1 MQKDFHY
8 YATYAAAYLAG
19 YSHEESMVICYSAQ
33 FVDECSKTYL
43 KGVKA
48 PVSAATTQLQEEM
61 ADARTDLLG
70 LQDITRIWASFH
82 FLPRDLYR
90 NPQVRCSRAYRRKYR
105 LICGPN
111 GELAADTVKLAK
123 GKGLEAAGVAM
134 HVIADTWAHQYFA
147 GTPSLVIN
155 GTNEYFYEIIFRDGK
170 REEHLIRF
178 NHNPATADDLEKL
191 EYTNT
196 MYQASENS
204 VMNLGHGRAGHFP
217 DYSFARYRY
226 MPAWADY
233 NEVVKDNPMEY
244 THAFT
249 QMIYALRYLRGDIDE
264 FEVEKY
270 DLAAITPYKDEILRI
285 LSKRQI
291 DACADWKAF
300 GEKLSGCVIDDFDV
314 DRYREEYLDAEKDDK
329 DDTVLGRFILAAMS
343 QKSMV
348 TNRIYKSGNRAAG
361 YSIDFDEKKGF
372 RGIKDYAM
380 LLQEKE
386 AD

>member
-19 YSHEESMVICYSAQ
+19 YSHEESMAICYSAQ
-33 FVDECSKTYL
+33 FVDECSRIYL
-43 KGVKA
+43 KGIKA
-48 PVSAATTQLQEEM
+48 PLSAATTQLQAEL
-61 ADARTDLLG
+61 ADIRTDLLG

-90 NPQVRCSRAYRRKYR
+90 NPKVRCSRAYRRKFR

-111 GELAADTVKLAK
+111 GELAADTVRLAK
-123 GKGLEAAGVAM
+123 GKSLEAAGIAM

-155 GTNEYFYEIIFRDGK
+155 NVNEYFYEIICKDSVT
-170 REEHLIRF
+170 EEHKIKF

-191 EYTNT
+191 DYTNSI
-196 MYQASENS
+196 YQSSENS

-233 NEVVKDNPMEY
+233 NEVVKDNPADY
-244 THAFT
+244 TLAFA
-249 QMIYALRYLRGDIDE
+249 QMIYALKYLRGDTED
-264 FEVEKY
+264 FEVDKY
-270 DLAAITPYKDEILRI
+270 DMEAVEPYRDEIRAI
-285 LSKRQI
+285 LCKRQI

-300 GEKLSGCVIDDFDV
+300 GEKLSGCDIDDFDV
-314 DRYREEYLDAEKDDK
+314 NRYRDEYISADEENKN
-329 DDTVLGRFILAAMS
+329 DTVLGRFILAAMS

-361 YSIDFDEKKGF
+361 YSIDFDNKSR
-372 RGIKDYAM
+372 RGIKDYAR
-380 LLQEKE
+380 LVQEKE
-386 AD
+386 AER